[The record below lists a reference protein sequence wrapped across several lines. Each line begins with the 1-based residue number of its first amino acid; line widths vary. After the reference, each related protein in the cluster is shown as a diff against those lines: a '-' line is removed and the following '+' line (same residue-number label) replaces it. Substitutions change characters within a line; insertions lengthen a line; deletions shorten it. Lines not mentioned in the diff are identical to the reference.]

1 MRTISEPPTPTKT
14 GILLIN
20 LGTPEATDFWSV
32 RRYLRQFLSDKRVIQ
47 AHGPVW
53 WLILNGIILTKRPRS
68 LGRAYDLIWNRDLDE
83 SPLRSYSRAQAQK
96 LAARFSDQPQ
106 IIIDWGMRYGTPP
119 IGEGIDRLIAAGCD
133 RLLLFPL
140 YPQYSSATTGTA
152 MDAAFDALKTH
163 HFQPSLRSVPPYF
176 DHPAYIG
183 ALAESIRNHHAGLK
197 WTPEVTIASLHG
209 LPVDFISQGDPYQ
222 SHCETSVAM
231 LRSAL
236 DLSETQMLLTYQSKT
251 NRKEW
256 IGPDTEETLIDLA
269 RRGIK
274 NISLVAPGFAV
285 DGVET
290 LEELGVRAV
299 QCFTKHGGQNITI
312 VPCLNASDLSI
323 DMLQTLTGENL
334 WAGFDTQVA
343 ADN

>member
-1 MRTISEPPTPTKT
+1 M
-14 GILLIN
+14 
-20 LGTPEATDFWSV
+20 

-47 AHGPVW
+47 AQGPVW

-68 LGRAYDLIWNRDLDE
+68 LGRAYDLIWNKDLNE
-83 SPLRSYSRAQAQK
+83 SPLRTFTRAQARK
-96 LAARFSDQPQ
+96 LAAGFADQSQ
-106 IIIDWGMRYGTPP
+106 IMVDWGMRYGAPS
-119 IGEGIDRLIAAGCD
+119 IGDAIDRLIKAGCE

-152 MDAAFDALKTH
+152 MDAAFDALKCH
-163 HFQPSLRSVPPYF
+163 HAQPSISSVPPYF

-183 ALAESIRNHHAGLK
+183 ALTQSIRNHHSGLA
-197 WTPEVTIASLHG
+197 WTPEVTIASFHG

-222 SHCETSVAM
+222 TQCETSFAM

-236 DLSETQMLLTYQSKT
+236 NLSETQMLLTYQSRT
-251 NRKEW
+251 SRKEW

-269 RRGIK
+269 RRGVK
-274 NISLVAPGFAV
+274 NVSLVAPGFAV

-299 QCFTKHGGQNITI
+299 QCFTDYGGENITY
-312 VPCLNASDLSI
+312 VPCLNDSDLSI
-323 DMLQTLTGENL
+323 AMLRELINENGL
-334 WAGFDTQVA
+334 VRG
-343 ADN
+343 N